1 MRILLA
7 GAAAIA
13 LAASG
18 AYAQPGKNGN
28 NGNGNGGGKGPP
40 AAKME
45 RGQPDR
51 GPQRSGNGNKPSK
64 PDRQVARQKNN
75 DMRDA
80 ARQVEKRVNTKQA
93 ERAVE
98 RRVDREFEKRV
109 DRGNDRKNAI
119 KQAERRLERTA
130 DRRID
135 RVNDRRDIRR
145 GDSDLVRFVDRV
157 RYNEDRAFLLR
168 DRDRRAIAG
177 CPPGLAKKYNG
188 CMPPGQAK
196 KRYENYR
203 TWNGYDY
210 RPNLFGLTGYQSG
223 RYYYDD
229 GYLLRPASNGGIASY
244 IPLLG
249 GALAIG
255 NIWPSSYQ
263 SYQVPDYYV
272 DYYDLGPQNSYRY
285 ADNVIYRVDPTDAAI
300 RSVAALLTG
309 DDFTIGQPMPS
320 GYDVYN
326 VPYPYR
332 DRYYDS
338 PDAYYRYSD
347 GYVYQI
353 DPTTQLISA
362 AIDLLV

>member
-1 MRILLA
+1 MMRILLA

-18 AYAQPGKNGN
+18 AYAQPGKNGD
-28 NGNGNGGGKGPP
+28 NGNGPGNGKHNN
-40 AAKME
+40 AAKVE
-45 RGQPDR
+45 RGPPDR
-51 GPQRSGNGNKPSK
+51 GPQRPGNNGNKDARPDK
-64 PDRQVARQKNN
+64 RVAQQPDRRDARQNVP
-75 DMRDA
+75 REIE
-80 ARQVEKRVNTKQA
+80 RRVSQRPQ

-98 RRVDREFEKRV
+98 RRVDRRDDRRDLSQRAERRIERSVERRV
-109 DRGNDRKNAI
+109 DRRDG
-119 KQAERRLERTA
+119 
-130 DRRID
+130 
-135 RVNDRRDIRR
+135 RRDVRR
-145 GDSDLVRFVDRV
+145 GDRNLINYVGRV
-157 RYNEDRAFLLR
+157 RYDQDRTFLVR

-196 KRYENYR
+196 KRYDNYR

-210 RPNLFGLTGYQSG
+210 RPRLFGLKNYSSG

-229 GYLLRPASNGGIASY
+229 GYLLRPASDGGIAGY

-255 NIWPSSYQ
+255 NQWPSSY
-263 SYQVPDYYV
+263 SSHSVPDYYV
-272 DYYDLGPQNSYRY
+272 DYYDLGPRDSYRY
-285 ADNVIYRVDPTDAAI
+285 ADNVIYRVNPSDSAI
-300 RSVAALLTG
+300 QSVVALLTG
-309 DDFTIGQPMPS
+309 DDFTIGEPMPS

-332 DRYYDS
+332 DRYNDS
-338 PDAYYRYSD
+338 DDAWYRYSD

-353 DPTTQLISA
+353 DPQTQLISA